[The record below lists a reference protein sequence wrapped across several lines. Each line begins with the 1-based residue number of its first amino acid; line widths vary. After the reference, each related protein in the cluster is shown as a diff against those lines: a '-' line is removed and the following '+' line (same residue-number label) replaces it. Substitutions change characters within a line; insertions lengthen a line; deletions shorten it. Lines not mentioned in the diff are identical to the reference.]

1 MLLLPLLLLLS
12 LSLPP
17 STTSQPL
24 TPPVARESDLP
35 TSNYTVLAPLSI
47 EDVQGGTDVHSLRS
61 SRRSRSSPNCSA
73 FHHHRFDLAW
83 QVHAD
88 SGVYA
93 TGLITESLHH
103 DEDAQ
108 HSSNKLL
115 VLPGFHHH
123 LHLLDHDGHHLPTS
137 PLLFST
143 STLSAP
149 FHTSPVLFD
158 YNGDGHDDL
167 IWINVDGVLLL
178 INGHLGAQ
186 PLLLASPT
194 RIPRLA
200 IHHQWMR
207 GMDIQALQRGET
219 PHTEPEPS
227 PPPPTDDHNSPPHGV
242 AGVRHDPPPTPRN
255 PSAPTPPTPPT
266 GRRLLQ
272 VTDDEVFEHLLDNL
286 PEEARASLLLFS
298 QSPASS
304 IVQFDDEEMGGE
316 VQGDPPAGHI
326 WVDPHVLATPTLC
339 DWDHDG
345 AWNELAIS
353 VSYFFDQDF
362 YQANPHLYE
371 TLPPGTDLRSYVAG
385 GLVVLSLTTLKP
397 LLSVQLDLTT
407 DYTERKAMIYSQP
420 TVVDL
425 DGDGEDELIVGT
437 SLGLVYVLAPSTGLL
452 RPGWPVVMHE
462 VQAQV
467 VVEDINGDGRLEL
480 VVSDSKGN
488 VVALDANGKEVWHTR
503 CSGAASQ
510 AVTIADINQD
520 GVLDVLVGTS
530 SGQLWAYSGDTGDLL
545 PHFPFKTDGKIIA
558 PLTVLTPA
566 DHSPTS
572 LPLIVFPSFDG
583 RLYIVDAAGCSET
596 IDVGERSYAAVLADS
611 VLGTPYLDLLLA
623 TMSGNI
629 YLLHTDIPFHPLLA
643 RTSHTH
649 ALTDPMDYH
658 GVYWADLTRSTTHHR
673 GRTLWLSFR
682 IVDRR
687 AKAVTPKLQGVGVVS
702 AKYNVSILLDRHV
715 LYSHW
720 HYRPG
725 EYRVSVTAPSGVGVG
740 MLRVRMMNEH
750 RQRFEDKVRVVMNGH
765 WYRIVKWML
774 SLPMLL
780 MAVLFTFTFS
790 QQQYKH
796 LTLTPAL
803 PQ

>member
-1 MLLLPLLLLLS
+1 MCSIEGFVRAVLLSLPLLLF
-12 LSLPP
+12 LSLPSP
-17 STTSQPL
+17 STSQPL
-24 TPPVARESDLP
+24 TTPVARESDLP
-35 TSNYTVLAPLSI
+35 TSNYTSFTPLLI
-47 EDVQGGTDVHSLRS
+47 EDVEGGTELHTLRS
-61 SRRSRSSPNCSA
+61 SRRSRSSPSCAA
-73 FHHHRFDLAW
+73 FHRRRFDLAW

-103 DEDAQ
+103 EEDAL

-115 VLPGFHHH
+115 ALPGFHLH
-123 LHLLDHDGHHLPTS
+123 LNLLDHDGHHLPTS
-137 PLLFST
+137 PLLFSS

-149 FHTSPVLFD
+149 FHTSPVLYD

-167 IWINVDGVLLL
+167 LWINVDATLLV
-178 INGHLGAQ
+178 INGRIGAL
-186 PLLLASPT
+186 PLLLAPPT

-200 IHHQWMR
+200 VHHQWFK
-207 GMDIQALQRGET
+207 GMDITSLQRGDT
-219 PHTEPEPS
+219 PHT
-227 PPPPTDDHNSPPHGV
+227 PPDPTPDDSRPHPGP
-242 AGVRHDPPPTPRN
+242 AGVRHEPVAIPPSTPV
-255 PSAPTPPTPPT
+255 T

-286 PEEARASLLLFS
+286 PEEARTSLLLFS

-304 IVQFDDEEMGGE
+304 IVQFDEELGGE
-316 VQGDPPAGHI
+316 GKREEEGVPPAGHI
-326 WVDPHVLATPTLC
+326 WVDSHVLATPTLC

-353 VSYFFDQDF
+353 VSYFFDQEF
-362 YQANPHLYE
+362 YQTTPQLYE
-371 TLPPGTDLRSYVAG
+371 RMPPNTDLRKYVAG

-397 LLSVQLDLTT
+397 LLQVQLDLTT
-407 DYTERKAMIYSQP
+407 DYTDRKAMIYSQP

-437 SLGLVYVLAPSTGLL
+437 SLGLVYVISPSTGLL

-480 VVSDSKGN
+480 VVSDGRGN
-488 VVALDANGKEVWHTR
+488 VVALDADGREVWHAR

-510 AVTIADINQD
+510 AVSVADINQD

-530 SGQLWAYSGDTGDLL
+530 SGQLWAYRGDTGQVL
-545 PHFPFKTDGKIIA
+545 PNFPFKTDGRIIA

-566 DHSPTS
+566 DHSATS

-649 ALTDPMDYH
+649 ALTEPMDYH
-658 GVYWADLTRSTTHHR
+658 AVHWSELTRSTTHHR
-673 GRTLWLSFR
+673 GRTLWLTFR

-687 AKAVTPKLQGVGVVS
+687 AKVVKPKLEGGVVT

-720 HYRPG
+720 HYRAG

-740 MLRVRMMNEH
+740 MLRVRMVNEH
-750 RQRFEDKVRVVMNGH
+750 RQRFEDQVRVVVNGQ
-765 WYRIVKWML
+765 WYRLVKWML
-774 SLPMLL
+774 AMPMLA
-780 MAVLFTFTFS
+780 MAVLFYFI
-790 QQQYKH
+790 QQQHKQV
-796 LTLTPAL
+796 TLPPAL